1 MGWEV
6 VPQEG
11 RLDLDTGGP
20 FEPAWVMCDGD
31 EVYGVELSLVPAVD
45 IDDPD
50 DYDRIE
56 DVETEMFEL
65 FEEASRTVE
74 AAIGRPVFNDGRAN
88 PRFPEDDD
96 GSEWLAFWRTP
107 SARLS
112 VKQLHEDAEL
122 PYRLSFVVEPH
133 EQVDLAPHW
142 TTPPLLVWLALA
154 RERHGC
160 SMAARLSGILIASA
174 AAYSP
179 NTAAHHSLL
188 IGSSA
193 LQSWTGA
200 DGSPAI
206 CRS

>member
-1 MGWEV
+1 MERQALGDLARKVAAHTWTFTRSGIDDAARAMGWKV
-6 VPQEG
+6 VPREG

-20 FEPAWVMCDGD
+20 FEPAWAMCDGD

-65 FEEASRTVE
+65 FEEASGAVE

-88 PRFPEDDD
+88 PRFPDDDD
-96 GSEWLAFWRTP
+96 GSEWLAFWNTP
-107 SARLS
+107 SARLA

-133 EQVDLAPHW
+133 E
-142 TTPPLLVWLALA
+142 
-154 RERHGC
+154 
-160 SMAARLSGILIASA
+160 
-174 AAYSP
+174 
-179 NTAAHHSLL
+179 
-188 IGSSA
+188 
-193 LQSWTGA
+193 
-200 DGSPAI
+200 
-206 CRS
+206 